1 MTATD
6 YVSAA
11 ETAKLVRQ
19 VLKAAFPGIKF
30 SVRTDSY
37 AGGASI
43 DVRWIDGPTTAQ
55 VDAVTAQ
62 YRGAIFDSS
71 IDLKEH
77 VYHQVDGRRVS
88 YGADYIM
95 AQRRYSVA
103 FAHQVAMAEAQRW
116 GQPAP
121 AITTDGYDGSAYVDT
136 RGPLVDRFGHDTMG
150 DLVNRALSET
160 AAPLTTTPELPPAAG
175 HAPVRDTTTRDDA
188 DNADN
193 ALLDD
198 ETLFRPDD
206 KAARLEIAAQRL
218 QDAATAVRR
227 CLDHGDLD
235 GADAPLLTLLQDL
248 THRTLDDA
256 PAVTDHS
263 TVLLFAKG

>member
-19 VLKAAFPGIKF
+19 ALKAAFPGVKF

-43 DVRWIDGPTTAQ
+43 DIRWIDGPTTVQ
-55 VDAVTAQ
+55 VDAVTAP
-62 YRGAIFDSS
+62 YRGATFDPS

-77 VYHQVDGRRVS
+77 IYHQVDGRRVS

-95 AQRRYSVA
+95 AQRRYSLA
-103 FAHQVAMAEAQRW
+103 FAHQVAAAEAQRW

-136 RGPLVDRFGHDTMG
+136 RGPLVDRFSHDTMG

-160 AAPLTTTPELPPAAG
+160 AAPLSTAPDPSPSPTASCAPLP
-175 HAPVRDTTTRDDA
+175 DTERRDDA
-188 DNADN
+188 ANTP
-193 ALLDD
+193 LDD
-198 ETLFRPDD
+198 GTPFRPDD
-206 KAARLEIAAQRL
+206 RAARLEIAAQRL

-256 PAVTDHS
+256 PAGADHD
-263 TVLLFAKG
+263 TVLLFAKR

>member
-11 ETAKLVRQ
+11 ATAKLVRQ
-19 VLKAAFPGIKF
+19 ALKAAFPGIKF

-55 VDAVTAQ
+55 VDAVTGQ
-62 YRGAIFDSS
+62 YRGATFDPS
-71 IDLKEH
+71 IDLKTH

-95 AQRRYSVA
+95 AQRRYSLA
-103 FAHQVAMAEAQRW
+103 FAHQVAAAEARRW

-121 AITTDGYDGSAYVDT
+121 AITTDGYDGSAHVDT
-136 RGPLVDRFGHDTMG
+136 RGPLVDRFSHDTMG

-160 AAPLTTTPELPPAAG
+160 AAPLTTPDPSPSPTVVCAPLL
-175 HAPVRDTTTRDDA
+175 HAETRDTVA
-188 DNADN
+188 NAP
-193 ALLDD
+193 LDD
-198 ETLFRPDD
+198 GTPFQPDD
-206 KAARLEIAAQRL
+206 RAARLEIAAQRL

-256 PAVTDHS
+256 PAGADHA
-263 TVLLFAKG
+263 TVLLFAKR

>member
-6 YVSAA
+6 YVSTAA
-11 ETAKLVRQ
+11 TAKLIRQ
-19 VLKAAFPGIKF
+19 ALKAAFPGVKF

-55 VDAVTAQ
+55 VDAVTGQ
-62 YRGAIFDSS
+62 YRGATFDPS
-71 IDLKEH
+71 IDLKTH

-95 AQRRYSVA
+95 AQRRYSLA
-103 FAHQVAMAEAQRW
+103 FAHLVAAAEAQRW
-116 GQPAP
+116 GQLTPT
-121 AITTDGYDGSAYVDT
+121 ITTDGYDGSACVDT
-136 RGPLVDRFGHDTMG
+136 RGPLVDRFSHDTMG

-160 AAPLTTTPELPPAAG
+160 AAPLRTALDPSPSPIASCAPLP
-175 HAPVRDTTTRDDA
+175 DTEMRDDPA
-188 DNADN
+188 TMPR
-193 ALLDD
+193 DD
-198 ETLFRPDD
+198 GTPFRPDD
-206 KAARLEIAAQRL
+206 RAARLEIAAQRL

-235 GADAPLLTLLQDL
+235 GADAPLLALLQDL

-256 PAVTDHS
+256 PAGADHA
-263 TVLLFAKG
+263 TVLLFAKR